1 MLNIFFPKLCGAC
14 ENELLANEEVVCV
27 KCRHNLSLARFHLIG
42 SQSMKNKFYG
52 RVPLENATALL
63 YFRKGSLTQKLIHQ
77 LKYRKNKEIGVFLG
91 KWLGDELALTESYKN
106 IDAVISVPLHKKK
119 LRQRGFNQVEGFAK
133 EIAQSLNAN
142 YIDDVLQKIS
152 PTKSQVF
159 SERITRLFS
168 REEVFSVQN
177 IEKIKGKHILL
188 IDDILTTG
196 ATLESCAHQLLQ
208 AENIKLSFAVMA
220 LTE

>member
-91 KWLGDELALTESYKN
+91 KWLGEELALTESYKN

-119 LRQRGFNQVEGFAK
+119 LRQRGFNQVESFAK

-152 PTKSQVF
+152 HTKSQVF

-168 REEVFSVQN
+168 REEVFSTQN
-177 IEKIKGKHILL
+177 IEKIKGRHILL

-220 LTE
+220 LT